1 MPAAGPDFPSS
12 SAALWLAL
20 CPILAAA
27 LAHPACLAC
36 LLGCT
41 AGSTNPQAYIAACLQ
56 PLLGSPAL
64 NRHQAELLSG
74 TLKASLPPQL
84 LPDALA
90 AACTSSAAGGGGG
103 GGDGAMPGAAAV
115 PAGAGWNEHTVSALQ
130 SILNAKPALMA
141 AGVAQLAAAF
151 QAAVT
156 ATSAPAGGAE
166 LAASVKFAK
175 LVLCVVKQYPTEAA
189 AARQQLQ
196 AAAAATRSFMS
207 KPLLAAI
214 AKL

>member
-1 MPAAGPDFPSS
+1 MS
-12 SAALWLAL
+12 
-20 CPILAAA
+20 C
-27 LAHPACLAC
+27 CLPHC
-36 LLGCT
+36 I

-64 NRHQAELLSG
+64 NKHQAELLSS

-90 AACTSSAAGGGGG
+90 AACTGPAAGGS
-103 GGDGAMPGAAAV
+103 DAAIPGAAAV
-115 PAGAGWNEHTVSALQ
+115 SAGGGWNEHTVSALQ
-130 SILNAKPALMA
+130 SVLSAKPALTA

-151 QAAVT
+151 QAAV
-156 ATSAPAGGAE
+156 AGSTSAPAGGAE

-175 LVLCVVKQYPTEAA
+175 LILSVVKQYPAESA

-196 AAAAATRSFMS
+196 AAAAATTSFMS